1 MELGGGCLFLPRVG
15 PQAIIFVGD
24 RMGTG
29 MENQRENLRFVFPAV
44 VLWADV

>member
-1 MELGGGCLFLPRVG
+1 MELGGCLFLPRVG

-24 RMGTG
+24 GTGTG
-29 MENQRENLRFVFPAV
+29 MENQCENLRFVLPAV